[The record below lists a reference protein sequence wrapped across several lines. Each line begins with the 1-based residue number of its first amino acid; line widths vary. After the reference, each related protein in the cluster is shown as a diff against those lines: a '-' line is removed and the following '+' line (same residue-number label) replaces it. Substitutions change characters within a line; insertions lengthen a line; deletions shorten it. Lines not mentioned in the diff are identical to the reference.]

1 MESIWPPAV
10 VFPKMYLQE
19 RRWSPSLLWLLTPDT
34 LPQQKKILPEN
45 PALLGLNCSMRVRT
59 FLPSF
64 CVCQG
69 TFYEY
74 EKNYSY
80 SASCCIIYIY
90 IYIYIYICV
99 CVCVCIYVH
108 STYNILYIYIY
119 IYIIK
124 HLHINLKK
132 FTTISRQVI

>member
-45 PALLGLNCSMRVRT
+45 PALLGLNCSMRART

-64 CVCQG
+64 YVCQG

-74 EKNYSY
+74 EKYYSY
-80 SASCCIIYIY
+80 AASCCIIYILPVVALY
-90 IYIYIYICV
+90 IYICIYIYIYICMY
-99 CVCVCIYVH
+99 VCIYAH
-108 STYNILYIYIY
+108 STYNISYIYI
-119 IYIIK
+119 
-124 HLHINLKK
+124 HIHNKA
-132 FTTISRQVI
+132 FTH